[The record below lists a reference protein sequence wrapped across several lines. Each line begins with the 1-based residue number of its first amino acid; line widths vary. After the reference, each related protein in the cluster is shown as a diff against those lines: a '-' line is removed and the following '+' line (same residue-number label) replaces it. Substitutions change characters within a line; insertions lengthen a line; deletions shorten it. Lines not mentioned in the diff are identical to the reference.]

1 MIAPAICSFLKIWPY
16 LMEVFLYLAVAATKM
31 EMQALER
38 VLDPSLCCERLV
50 TGIGPMETAHR
61 LTRYLAGI
69 QERLSGVVLFGVAGV
84 YEKSDLDGPGLLDI
98 CLAEEEVLADFG
110 ICFADGIEEFI
121 APELDAHNHFTLDS
135 GLLALAEEALQQQ
148 DITCCRGRFLTVQCA
163 SGTKERG
170 DRLAAHF
177 DGLCENMEGAA
188 VARVCA
194 AFSLP
199 CLEVRCISNRVEDRD
214 TGRWRLKEAC
224 AKAGAAAAHVLGYLD
239 QGLAK
244 ERTP

>member
-1 MIAPAICSFLKIWPY
+1 
-16 LMEVFLYLAVAATKM
+16 MEDSLYLAVAATKM

-38 VLDPSLCCERLV
+38 ALGPSLYCERLV

-61 LTRYLAGI
+61 LTLYLAGTKK
-69 QERLSGVVLFGVAGV
+69 LFSGVVLFGVAGV
-84 YEKSDLDGPGLLDI
+84 YGKSGLDGPDLLDI

-110 ICFADGIEEFI
+110 ICFADGIEEFM
-121 APELDAHNHFTLDS
+121 APELATHNQFTLDA
-135 GLLALAEEALQQQ
+135 GLLARAEEALQRQ

-170 DRLAAHF
+170 DMLAARF
-177 DGLCENMEGAA
+177 GGLCENMEGAA

-194 AFSLP
+194 AFDLP
-199 CLEVRCISNRVEDRD
+199 CLELRSISNRVEDRD

-224 AKAGAAAAHVLGYLD
+224 ARAGAAVARVLEHLD
-239 QGLAK
+239 QVQVRGH
-244 ERTP
+244 TS